1 MQSSLFASEQ
11 TIAAVLRSLA
21 STSSLVLDLVSFNFS
36 LLRVNWM
43 GLAAGFVRR

>member
-1 MQSSLFASEQ
+1 MQSSLLASEQ

-21 STSSLVLDLVSFNFS
+21 SISSPVLDWLSFSRS

-43 GLAAGFVRR
+43 GLAAGLVRR

>member
-21 STSSLVLDLVSFNFS
+21 SSSSLVLDFSFS